1 MNKALQTGDIG
12 EYICAICLLEMG
24 VDCKIINV
32 DATDILATIDDNFVR
47 VQVKGSYHHSRNDVK
62 NGTPFY
68 HFSTALGLKKEPI
81 TSKHCDIIALV
92 ALDIKRI
99 IFTLPILKTST
110 RRRRKDYKSST
121 IEKDTWAECIK
132 LFNK

>member
-32 DATDILATIDDNFVR
+32 DATDILATINNTFLR
-47 VQVKGSYHHSRNDVK
+47 IQVKGSYHHFRKDVK
-62 NGTPFY
+62 NGTTFY

-121 IEKDTWAECIK
+121 IEKDTWKECLK
-132 LFNK
+132 SFNK